1 MTTDLATRA
10 AQLRQLI
17 NYHAHRY
24 YVQDAPEISDEAYDA
39 LFAELRRLEEQH
51 PELIT
56 PDSPTRRTGAPP
68 AEGFVKVE
76 HPAPMLSL
84 GNVTAAGELRAWRD
98 RALRLLPEG
107 MEMAYVVEPKID
119 GLTVVLHYEH
129 GVFVQGVTRGDGYV
143 GEDITANLR
152 TLHTLPLRVP
162 VDASGPPAPARLVV
176 RGEAYMSKAN
186 FARFQAEQAAA
197 VGKKYVNPRNTAA
210 GALRNLDPAVTASRP
225 LELWAYQ
232 VVAKEGGPDLVMQ
245 WDALLY
251 LAALGFPVEREQSRL
266 FTSFAAL
273 EEYCLGWAKS
283 REALPYEAD
292 GLVVKINDFA
302 LQERLGFVGK
312 DPRWAV
318 AYKFPGAEAVTKLLD
333 IVVEVGRTGVLTPR
347 AVLEPVYIGGVTV
360 SSATLHNADYVAE
373 RDIRIG
379 DAIVLKRAGE
389 VIPQVLRSLV
399 ELRSGDEKAWQM
411 PERCPVC
418 GTPVVRYEGEVAY
431 YCENGACPAQLTRHV
446 EFFVARGAMDIAG
459 FGSKQAEL
467 FVSKGFVRDVADIYD
482 LPARRE
488 QLLQLEG
495 FAAKKVENLLNAI
508 MASKAQPATRVLT
521 ALGIHFVGGTVA
533 ELLLD
538 HFRSLDALA
547 AASEEELAQVA
558 GIGPRIAG
566 SVASWFR
573 QEGNQR
579 LLARLRAAGLNMALA
594 EVRAGL
600 AEQALAGKS
609 FVITGALPTLSREQ
623 AAALIEEH
631 GGHVTGSV
639 SGKTDYL
646 LVGEKPGSKLEK
658 ARKLGV
664 ALVSEADLRRM
675 VGE

>member
-1 MTTDLATRA
+1 MATDLATRA

-56 PDSPTRRTGAPP
+56 PDSPTRRTGAAP

-84 GNVTAAGELRAWRD
+84 GNVTSVGDLRAWRD

-107 MEMAYVVEPKID
+107 IDLAYVVEPKID
-119 GLTVVLHYEH
+119 GLTVVLHYEQ

-152 TLHTLPLRVP
+152 TLRALPLRVP

-186 FARFQAEQAAA
+186 FARFQAEQQAA

-225 LELWAYQ
+225 LDFWAYQ
-232 VVAKEGGPDLVMQ
+232 VVAKQGGPDLAMQ

-266 FTSFAAL
+266 FTSFADL
-273 EEYCLGWAKS
+273 EEYCLGWAK
-283 REALPYEAD
+283 RRDALPYEAD
-292 GLVVKINDFA
+292 GLVIKINDFA

-318 AYKFPGAEAVTKLLD
+318 AYKFPSAEAVTRLLD

-389 VIPQVLRSLV
+389 VIPQVLRPLE
-399 ELRSGDEKAWQM
+399 ELRGGDEKVWQM

-431 YCENGACPAQLTRHV
+431 YCENGACPAQLARHV

-488 QLLQLEG
+488 ELLKLDG
-495 FAAKKVENLLNAI
+495 FATKKVENLLNAI
-508 MASKAQPATRVLT
+508 AASKAQPATRVLT
-521 ALGIHFVGGTVA
+521 ALGIHFVGSTAA

-547 AASEEELAQVA
+547 AASEEEMAQVA

-573 QEGNQR
+573 QEGNRR

-594 EVRAGL
+594 EERAAV
-600 AEQALAGKS
+600 AEQPLAGKS

-631 GGHVTGSV
+631 GGHVASAV

-646 LVGEKPGSKLEK
+646 LVGEKPGSKLDK

-664 ALVSEADLRRM
+664 TLISEAELHQM
-675 VGE
+675 VGQ